1 MLVCSHTH
9 APSHS
14 CACMAVMIGYEFT
27 GYLLVCILLDLVITE
42 RVLYLFQNNNYNLI
56 DLIYH
61 CEYVEVK
68 YQTILLMALN

>member
-1 MLVCSHTH
+1 
-9 APSHS
+9 
-14 CACMAVMIGYEFT
+14 MIGYEFT

-42 RVLYLFQNNNYNLI
+42 RVLYLFHNNNYNLV

-61 CEYVEVK
+61 CEHVEVK